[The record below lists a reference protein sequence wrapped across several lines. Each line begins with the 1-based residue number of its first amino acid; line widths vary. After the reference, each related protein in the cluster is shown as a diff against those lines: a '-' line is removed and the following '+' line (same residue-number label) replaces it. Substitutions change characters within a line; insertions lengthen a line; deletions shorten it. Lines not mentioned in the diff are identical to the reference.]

1 MRLFSSWIWNSK
13 KIPHHRKLLHRPE
26 GNHSHSIDLHT
37 LGELGFGAVHSVDI
51 AFVYFMLKTPRAGR
65 WVLGKS
71 EGQLLPKGQGAK
83 CDNTAKRTVA
93 SPARAHPTLPE
104 QGKQDRPKGG
114 GQGQP
119 RIQITTQ
126 VCSDKTG
133 LRSSWEVTPLVR
145 VKFSE
150 SNEGLTQHGDCQADI
165 LLPNLSLI
173 DRMKTV
179 VSSVV

>member
-1 MRLFSSWIWNSK
+1 M
-13 KIPHHRKLLHRPE
+13 
-26 GNHSHSIDLHT
+26 
-37 LGELGFGAVHSVDI
+37 
-51 AFVYFMLKTPRAGR
+51 
-65 WVLGKS
+65 GKS

-133 LRSSWEVTPLVR
+133 LRSS
-145 VKFSE
+145 
-150 SNEGLTQHGDCQADI
+150 
-165 LLPNLSLI
+165 
-173 DRMKTV
+173 
-179 VSSVV
+179 